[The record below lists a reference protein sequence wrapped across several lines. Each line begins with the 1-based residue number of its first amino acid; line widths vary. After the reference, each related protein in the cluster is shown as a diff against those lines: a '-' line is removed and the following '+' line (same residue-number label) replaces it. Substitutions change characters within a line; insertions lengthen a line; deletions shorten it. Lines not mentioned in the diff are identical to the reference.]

1 MTNDR
6 IRLIDAIEILDSR
19 GNPTVA
25 VRVELEDGSQGIARV
40 PSGASTGA
48 HEAVELRDGGPR
60 YGGKG
65 VRIAIRHV
73 NEVIAPEILG
83 LSARDQAGIDHR
95 LLGLDGTE
103 QKSRLGANALL
114 GVSMA
119 VTIAAAASA
128 QLPLYR
134 YLGGAQARTLPVPL
148 LNVLNGG
155 AHADNNVDIQE
166 FMIVPAGA
174 GTFSEAL
181 QMAAETYHA
190 LKALLKQQGLR
201 TAVGDEGG
209 FAPDLASDG
218 AALDLL
224 MEAIRQAGL
233 KPGVD
238 VALALDVAANELLQN
253 QRYRVGQEEKDAG
266 EMIQWY
272 QSLVDQ
278 YPIVSIEDGLA
289 EDDWAGWKALN
300 EALGHRIQLV
310 GDDLFVTNPQRIQRG
325 LQEHVANAVLIK
337 LNQIGTVS
345 ETLEAMR
352 MTQRHGWRTVVSHR
366 SGETED
372 TTIADL
378 TVATNGGQIKTGAPA
393 RSERVAKY
401 NRLLLIEADD
411 SGLEFAG
418 WEAFQR

>member
-1 MTNDR
+1 MRDT
-6 IRLIDAIEILDSR
+6 ITHIQAIEILDSR

-25 VRVELEDGSQGIARV
+25 VRVLLEDGSEGLARV

-48 HEAVELRDGGPR
+48 HEAVELRDGGAR

-65 VRIAIRHV
+65 VLTAVRHV
-73 NEVIAPEILG
+73 NEVIAPRLIG
-83 LSARDQAGIDHR
+83 QRAAWQRDIDQQMIQ
-95 LLGLDGTE
+95 LDGTW
-103 QKSRLGANALL
+103 QKGKLGANAIL

-119 VTIAAAASA
+119 VLRAAAASA
-128 QLPLYR
+128 GVPLYR
-134 YLGGAQARTLPVPL
+134 YIGGVKASRLPVPL

-174 GTFSEAL
+174 PTFSDAIR
-181 QMAAETYHA
+181 MAAETYQA
-190 LKALLKQQGLR
+190 LKAQLKKRGLR

-209 FAPDLASDG
+209 FAPDLDNDRE
-218 AALDLL
+218 ALDLL
-224 MEAIRQAGL
+224 IAAMADAGL
-233 KPGVD
+233 TPGVD
-238 VALALDVAANELLQN
+238 MGLALDVAATELYRDG
-253 QRYRVGQEEKDAG
+253 RYQLGGQEREAG
-266 EMIQWY
+266 ELIEWY
-272 QSLVDQ
+272 QSLVEA

-289 EDDWAGWKALN
+289 EDDWAGWAQLN
-300 EALGHRIQLV
+300 ARLGSRIQLV
-310 GDDLFVTNPQRIQRG
+310 GDDLFVTNPDRIQQG
-325 LQEHVANAVLIK
+325 IEQNVANAVLIK

-352 MTQRHGWRTVVSHR
+352 LAEQRGWRTIVSHR

-378 TVATNGGQIKTGAPA
+378 TVGTNSGQIKTGAPA

-401 NRLLLIEADD
+401 NRLLFIEADD
-411 SGLEFAG
+411 AGLEYAG
-418 WEAFQR
+418 WEAFRR